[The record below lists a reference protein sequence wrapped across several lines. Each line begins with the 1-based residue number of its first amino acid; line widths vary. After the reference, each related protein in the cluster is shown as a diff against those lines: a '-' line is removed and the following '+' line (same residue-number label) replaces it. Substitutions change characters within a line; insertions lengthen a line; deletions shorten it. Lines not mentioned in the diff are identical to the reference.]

1 MNKKDLIDKIA
12 ADVEITK
19 AAAGLGLEAI
29 LKSIHGALTSKDGGV
44 QLVGF
49 GTFQTVKRAARKG
62 RNPQT
67 GKEIEIKAK
76 KVVKFTV
83 GKALKESVN

>member
-19 AAAGLGLEAI
+19 AAAGEGLTAV
-29 LKSIHGALTSKDGGV
+29 LNSIQGALVKDDGA

-49 GTFQTVKRAARKG
+49 GTFQKVKREARTG

-67 GKEIEIKAK
+67 GKAIKIKAK
-76 KVVKFTV
+76 KVVQFKV
-83 GKALKESVN
+83 GKGLKDAVN